1 MSKEG
6 KGKESSAYR
15 KAEQHDADDAHGHGH
30 GHVASAADPTSNGNV
45 DAFTVVG
52 IVGLAIVLFMA
63 LAPSGGAKEHA
74 EKPKPAAHAP
84 AVSAPLLEPTPS
96 EGAEG
101 ELLPSGEDDGELELV
116 EEENDDAAAE
126 PETTDDVEGEAV
138 DDDDEA
144 DPPPEP
150 PAEKPAAP
158 TPPPAVPKPAAPKPA
173 PAAPKPAAPKPAPAA
188 PKPAAPSGDNPY

>member
-1 MSKEG
+1 MAKEG

-15 KAEQHDADDAHGHGH
+15 KAEQHEADDAHGHGH

-45 DAFTVVG
+45 DVLSVVG

-63 LAPSGGAKEHA
+63 LAPSGGAKGHG
-74 EKPKPAAHAP
+74 EKPKPASHAP

-116 EEENDDAAAE
+116 EEEDDDAAAE

-144 DPPPEP
+144 APPPEP
-150 PAEKPAAP
+150 EKPAAP
-158 TPPPAVPKPAAPKPA
+158 TPAPV
-173 PAAPKPAAPKPAPAA
+173 APKPAAPKPAPAA